1 MKYNLFKISFF
12 KKLSIK
18 KILRFFLNKFLKKIA
33 LKYNLNI
40 LINELSDEE
49 YNFYKI
55 NNLTNS
61 ILKQNK
67 LEEILNLENYK
78 FLKVYIL
85 DKLYNLMLYNSD
97 RRAFEYMQL
106 YHYEKKEWEEKFSLS
121 KINFSYL
128 REQLFTGS
136 LGNYASCFEYL
147 ESIKFGLNENKKLI
161 FQKSKVN
168 KITNEALFEYFKDFI
183 EYIDNNDIYNK
194 TRFSYE
200 LPIALPL
207 GHSLEIGKIETFQ
220 GPGYNFVLQEKHKKK
235 LKQNMLF
242 KLKDKHI
249 RHGYNKLK
257 KLGIGKNDWWV
268 TIHCRSGNTKG
279 DWNTEYWRNSN
290 ISKFNKA
297 INFINSIGG
306 YVFRM
311 GDNSMPKINETK
323 KIIDYANSDIKDSI
337 MDVFLGATSKFH
349 LGTSSGYPIIP
360 RFFGVPLLLCETT
373 QTLSY
378 WSLNDYDVFLPRLYK
393 NTQTNQFVKFSDTFK
408 PPYSIMWFDVKE
420 KLKKMN
426 LEIVENTDEDILE
439 AAVLLN
445 NIVDNNFTNEDS
457 EIQKNFKNSLKKVHL
472 DYNIPELIPY
482 GNIPNSFLK
491 KYSNLLK

>member
-136 LGNYASCFEYL
+136 LGNQ
-147 ESIKFGLNENKKLI
+147 LN
-161 FQKSKVN
+161 
-168 KITNEALFEYFKDFI
+168 
-183 EYIDNNDIYNK
+183 
-194 TRFSYE
+194 
-200 LPIALPL
+200 
-207 GHSLEIGKIETFQ
+207 
-220 GPGYNFVLQEKHKKK
+220 
-235 LKQNMLF
+235 
-242 KLKDKHI
+242 
-249 RHGYNKLK
+249 
-257 KLGIGKNDWWV
+257 
-268 TIHCRSGNTKG
+268 
-279 DWNTEYWRNSN
+279 
-290 ISKFNKA
+290 
-297 INFINSIGG
+297 
-306 YVFRM
+306 
-311 GDNSMPKINETK
+311 
-323 KIIDYANSDIKDSI
+323 
-337 MDVFLGATSKFH
+337 
-349 LGTSSGYPIIP
+349 
-360 RFFGVPLLLCETT
+360 
-373 QTLSY
+373 
-378 WSLNDYDVFLPRLYK
+378 
-393 NTQTNQFVKFSDTFK
+393 
-408 PPYSIMWFDVKE
+408 
-420 KLKKMN
+420 
-426 LEIVENTDEDILE
+426 
-439 AAVLLN
+439 
-445 NIVDNNFTNEDS
+445 
-457 EIQKNFKNSLKKVHL
+457 L
-472 DYNIPELIPY
+472 D
-482 GNIPNSFLK
+482 
-491 KYSNLLK
+491 